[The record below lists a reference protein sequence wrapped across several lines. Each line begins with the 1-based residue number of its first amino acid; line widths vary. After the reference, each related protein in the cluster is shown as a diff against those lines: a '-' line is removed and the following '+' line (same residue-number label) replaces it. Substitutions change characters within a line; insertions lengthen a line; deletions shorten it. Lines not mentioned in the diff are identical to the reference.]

1 MMREAAGAERSE
13 RRRFVACVAV
23 VVFLFGGAYAAARH
37 EPLTFLIGDGPYYAA
52 TAVSILHDHDLDL
65 RNQLRGGLVVH
76 GAQIALG
83 PGGAWYPKHPILM
96 PVAALPFLAAMGM
109 DGLLVFNV
117 LVLAL
122 FAGAMA
128 LLARR
133 HAPPAAAAAAVAL
146 LLLGTFLRGYVYNLS
161 PDLFATLLFVSGALA
176 LLSGWPLR
184 AGLLLGAAVAA
195 KFLLIVLLPWVAF
208 LAWARHGARGA
219 RRCLAGTI
227 PAAVLLLVFNAAL
240 FGSPWVTSYDRG
252 VSVRDGTERIVTHR
266 SQFDGAFLAG
276 LSGEI
281 FDRTH
286 GLLPTAPI
294 VLLAVPGL
302 LLLWRRNREE
312 ALVTIGAGLTLLLVL
327 APYRGWSAS
336 HYGNRFLMPALALLA
351 PALALACGRL
361 GALAVRREAAIE
373 RPAAS

>member
-1 MMREAAGAERSE
+1 MMREADGKAE
-13 RRRFVACVAV
+13 RRRFAVSVAV
-23 VVFLFGGAYAAARH
+23 AVFLFGGAYAAARH
-37 EPLTFLIGDGPYYAA
+37 RPLTFLIGDGPYYAA
-52 TAVSILHDHDLDL
+52 TGVSILHDHDLDL
-65 RNQLRGGLVVH
+65 RNQLRGGLAVH

-83 PGGAWYPKHPILM
+83 EDGAWYPKHPILM
-96 PVAALPFLAAMGM
+96 PIAALPFLAAMGM

-117 LVLAL
+117 TVLAL
-122 FAGAMA
+122 LGGAMA

-133 HAPPAAAAAAVAL
+133 HAPPPAATAAVAL

-161 PDLFATLLFVSGALA
+161 PDLFATLLILSGALA
-176 LLSGWPLR
+176 MLSGWTLR
-184 AGLLLGAAVAA
+184 AGLLLGAAIAA
-195 KFLLIVLLPWVAF
+195 KFLLIVLLPWVLF

-219 RRCLAGTI
+219 GRCLAGTL
-227 PAAVLLLVFNAAL
+227 PAAVLVLVFNTAL

-252 VSVRDGTERIVTHR
+252 VAVQAGVERIVTHR

-276 LSGEI
+276 LSGEL
-281 FDRTH
+281 FDPAH

-302 LLLWRRNREE
+302 VLLWRRCREE
-312 ALVTIGAGLTLLLVL
+312 AIVTLGVALTLLLVL

-336 HYGNRFLMPALALLA
+336 HYGNRFLMPALVLLA
-351 PALALACGRL
+351 PAVALACGRL
-361 GALAVRREAAIE
+361 GAMIVRTPAAIE